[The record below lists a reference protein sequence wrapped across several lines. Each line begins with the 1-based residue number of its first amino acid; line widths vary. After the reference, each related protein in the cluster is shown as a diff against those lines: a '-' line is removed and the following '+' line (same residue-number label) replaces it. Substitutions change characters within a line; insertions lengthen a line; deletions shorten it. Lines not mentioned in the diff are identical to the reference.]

1 MIHELDQ
8 VAFTADLPEHHLKVG
23 DVGTVVD
30 ITPNGKQYTLEFFNF
45 DGETVAVIPVAPSQV
60 RQIGSR
66 EITHA
71 RVIEG

>member
-8 VAFTADLPEHHLKVG
+8 VALTIDLPDHHLKAG

-30 ITPNGKQYTLEFFNF
+30 ITPNGRQYTLEFFTF
-45 DGETVAVIPVAPSQV
+45 DGETIAVVPVAASQV
-60 RQIGSR
+60 RQISSR
-66 EITHA
+66 EIANA